1 MNLGDLLNKIKGVA
15 ATPAGGVAVRKAGG
29 GFTRKAVR
37 AIPLVGDVVA
47 AGLEFTDTQEPVRKN
62 ALDALIVGGGGALT
76 SAATAGLDFIP
87 QVGAAVLNTTN
98 PLAQTFLRRTGEESK
113 LRKAINDATYAINYA
128 DPTNWLTAASD
139 KIYYGKDFGIQPGA
153 RSQQI
158 AAHVAAQNAGSTRV
172 AQREQKTNLPVSST
186 SQTGSDTPKQPNA
199 PASTSGSTT
208 NESAPL
214 TNSPQLRVS
223 ITPENLNA
231 VELAVNN
238 YRIMSA
244 VQNFNTEVPP
254 PTLKPARLGER
265 VFYGPQPAET
275 PVYSD
280 QSSRSV
286 TPEELLYASAQGVL
300 PLARYIP

>member
-1 MNLGDLLNKIKGVA
+1 MNLADLMNKIRGVA
-15 ATPAGGVAVRKAGG
+15 ATPTGKTALKKAGAGFG
-29 GFTRKAVR
+29 GKVVR
-37 AIPLVGDVVA
+37 AIPLVGDVLA
-47 AGLEFTDTQEPVRKN
+47 AGSQFADPEEPIRKN
-62 ALDALIVGGGGALT
+62 ALDALLVGGGGSLT
-76 SAATAGLDFIP
+76 SLATGGLDFIP
-87 QVGAAVLNTTN
+87 QIASTVLNSGN
-98 PLAQTFLRRTGEESK
+98 PVAKVFLQRTGQEGK
-113 LRKAINDATYAINYA
+113 IRKAINDATYAINYA

-158 AAHVAAQNAGSTRV
+158 AAHAAAQNASRTRV
-172 AQREQKTNLPVSST
+172 AQREQKTNLPVSTT

-223 ITPENLNA
+223 ITPENLKY
-231 VELAVNN
+231 VEEAVNN

-286 TPEELLYASAQGVL
+286 TPEELLYASAQGVM
-300 PLARYIP
+300 PLARYIS